1 MFIATTIRRDLVFW
15 CCGNKCFKIVGD
27 TDKLAWDNLVA
38 HISVV
43 ATHGLQD
50 SSWRWMM
57 NSVGTLDL
65 PKKGFVYS
73 LSLYNY
79 NGKLIMH
86 FGVFITCVS
95 STPLVRN
102 ALGSILSCNVLHS
115 TSPLVLFHIYLRF
128 SWASGATPSRT
139 YCCCGLPFGVTHNV
153 LPILGHLDP

>member
-15 CCGNKCFKIVGD
+15 CCGNRCFKIVGD

-115 TSPLVLFHIYLRF
+115 MSPLVFFHIYLRF
-128 SWASGATPSRT
+128 SWASGATPSHT